1 MKNERYDL
9 VFRGDILLDH
19 SLEQVKQ
26 RLQKLLKA
34 DAKQVERLFS
44 GRPVVLKRGLE
55 AAAGQ
60 KYLRVLEQAGARA
73 RLVPCAEPSA
83 PNKEPSAPNKEPSA
97 PNKEPSAP
105 NKEPSVA
112 NTKPPGVA
120 VQSTSSD
127 NPSVR
132 ARTVQSSSRDSSGL
146 SLAPLDGPLLK
157 PGERPRRTTP
167 LVVNIEGLSLR
178 PVGGDLLDPAE
189 RRNPQTS
196 DQVAPDYSLSDPG
209 SDLLAPEER
218 HRPAPVELDLED
230 WGLAEVGEDLLR
242 EQERAKAPPVPV
254 LSDNLSLA
262 PVGTELEGLPREPA
276 PSPPDTSGLGLAD

>member
-26 RLQKLLKA
+26 RLQKLRKA
-34 DAKQVERLFS
+34 DAKQVEGLFS

-55 AAAGQ
+55 AGAGQ

-73 RLVPCAEPSA
+73 RLVPRAA
-83 PNKEPSAPNKEPSA
+83 DQPNSP
-97 PNKEPSAP
+97 
-105 NKEPSVA
+105 
-112 NTKPPGVA
+112 
-120 VQSTSSD
+120 D
-127 NPSVR
+127 NPS
-132 ARTVQSSSRDSSGL
+132 ARPGTARSGPQVSSGL

-157 PGERPRRTTP
+157 PGERPGQTP
-167 LVVNIEGLSLR
+167 LVVNTEGLSLR
-178 PVGGDLLDPAE
+178 PVGGDLLDPTE
-189 RRNPQTS
+189 RPTLQTS
-196 DQVAPDYSLSDPG
+196 DQPAPDYGLSDPG

-242 EQERAKAPPVPV
+242 EQERAKPSPAPV
-254 LSDNLSLA
+254 LSGHLSLA
-262 PVGTELEGLPREPA
+262 PEGTELEGLPREPA
-276 PSPPDTSGLGLAD
+276 PSPPDTSGLSLAD